1 MCWPS
6 ELFPELE
13 EDNLLGGIIS
23 ITMSSV
29 LVIGEALVD
38 VVHSGDGGIKN
49 VPGGSPANTAV
60 ALARLGVTTYMKARI
75 SKDEF
80 GAEIRSYLESQNV
93 NLKLSLFVDEP
104 SSVIDAFIQEDGSAK
119 YEANLTGASDYGW
132 TKSELDIA
140 LDEHIKIIQL
150 GSLTS
155 YIEPGA
161 SNVENWYK
169 QLRKN
174 AKQLL
179 TFDPNIRHSLD
190 AQPEDEVR
198 KRAKNLASLAHV
210 VKASDEDLSWINPNQ
225 DVIETAKNFIQNGTT
240 LVVITLGKNGAVA
253 INSNFEVIQIP
264 APKVEVKDTIG
275 AGDTFA
281 AALITQLLEKQIT
294 DEKSL
299 CLLPLSELHVILSNC
314 AMTSAL
320 TCSRQGANPP
330 YRHEVTW

>member
-1 MCWPS
+1 
-6 ELFPELE
+6 
-13 EDNLLGGIIS
+13 
-23 ITMSSV
+23 MSSV

-60 ALARLGVTTYMKARI
+60 ALARLGITTFMKARI
-75 SKDEF
+75 SKDKF
-80 GAEIRSYLESQNV
+80 GSEIRSYLENQNV
-93 NLKLSLFVDEP
+93 DLNLSLFVDEP
-104 SSVIDAFIQEDGSAK
+104 SSVIDAFIQKDGSAK
-119 YEANLTGASDYGW
+119 YEANLKGASDYGW
-132 TKSELDIA
+132 TESELDIA
-140 LDEHIKIIQL
+140 LAEDIKIIQL

-169 QLRKN
+169 KLRNNSKH
-174 AKQLL
+174 LL
-179 TFDPNIRHSLD
+179 TFDPNIRHPLD

-210 VKASDEDLSWINPNQ
+210 VKASDEDLSWISPDQ
-225 DVIETAKNFIQNGTT
+225 DVIETAKNFIENGTN

-253 INSNFEVIQIP
+253 INNNFEVIQIP
-264 APKVEVKDTIG
+264 APVVEVKDTIG

-281 AALITQLLEKQIT
+281 AALIAQLLEKQIV
-294 DEKSL
+294 DEKALSA
-299 CLLPLSELHVILSNC
+299 LPLSDLRDILSNC

>member
-1 MCWPS
+1 M
-6 ELFPELE
+6 
-13 EDNLLGGIIS
+13 
-23 ITMSSV
+23 TMDKKV
-29 LVIGEALVD
+29 LVIGEALID
-38 VVHSGDGGIKN
+38 VVHGLNGEVKN
-49 VPGGSPANTAV
+49 IPGGSPANTAV
-60 ALARLGVTTYMKARI
+60 ALSRLGIETFMKARSSNDDFGVAIKNYLSSQDVNIRFSI
-75 SKDEF
+75 S
-80 GAEIRSYLESQNV
+80 
-93 NLKLSLFVDEP
+93 VDEP
-104 SSVIDAFIQEDGSAK
+104 SSVIKAVIQNDGSAK
-119 YEANLTGASDYGW
+119 YEASLDGASDFGW
-132 TKSELDIA
+132 KPEELQKQIDP
-140 LDEHIKIIQL
+140 EIKIIHL

-169 QLRKN
+169 QLRNNSKH
-174 AKQLL
+174 LL
-179 TFDPNIRHSLD
+179 TFDPNIRHPLD

-210 VKASDEDLSWINPNQ
+210 VKASDEDLSWISPDQ
-225 DVIETAKNFIQNGTT
+225 DVIETAKNFIENGTT

-264 APKVEVKDTIG
+264 APVVEVKDTIG

-281 AALITQLLEKQIT
+281 AALIAQLLEKQIV
-294 DEKSL
+294 DEKALSA
-299 CLLPLSELHVILSNC
+299 LPLSDLRDILSNC

>member
-1 MCWPS
+1 
-6 ELFPELE
+6 
-13 EDNLLGGIIS
+13 
-23 ITMSSV
+23 MSSV

-38 VVHSGDGGIKN
+38 VVHSGDGGIRN
-49 VPGGSPANTAV
+49 IPGGSPANTAV
-60 ALARLGVTTYMKARI
+60 ALARLGITTFMKARI
-75 SKDEF
+75 SKDKF
-80 GAEIRSYLESQNV
+80 GSEIRSYLENQNV
-93 NLKLSLFVDEP
+93 DLNLSLFVDEP
-104 SSVIDAFIQEDGSAK
+104 SSVIDAFIQKDGSAK
-119 YEANLTGASDYGW
+119 YEANLKGASDYGW
-132 TKSELDIA
+132 TESELDIA
-140 LDEHIKIIQL
+140 LAENIKIIQL

-169 QLRKN
+169 KLRNNSKH
-174 AKQLL
+174 LL
-179 TFDPNIRHSLD
+179 TFDPNIRHPLD

-210 VKASDEDLSWINPNQ
+210 VKASDEDLSWISPDQ
-225 DVIETAKNFIQNGTT
+225 DVIETAKNFIENGTT

-264 APKVEVKDTIG
+264 APVVEVKDTIG

-281 AALITQLLEKQIT
+281 AALIAQLLEKQIV
-294 DEKSL
+294 DEKA
-299 CLLPLSELHVILSNC
+299 LSALAVSDLRDILSNC

>member
-1 MCWPS
+1 
-6 ELFPELE
+6 
-13 EDNLLGGIIS
+13 
-23 ITMSSV
+23 MSSV

-60 ALARLGVTTYMKARI
+60 ALARLGITTFMKARI
-75 SKDEF
+75 SKDKF
-80 GAEIRSYLESQNV
+80 GSEIRSYLENQNV
-93 NLKLSLFVDEP
+93 DLNLSLFVDEP
-104 SSVIDAFIQEDGSAK
+104 SSVIDAFIQKDGSAK
-119 YEANLTGASDYGW
+119 YEANLKGASDYGW
-132 TKSELDIA
+132 TESELDIA
-140 LDEHIKIIQL
+140 LAENIKIIQL

-169 QLRKN
+169 KLRNNSKH
-174 AKQLL
+174 LL
-179 TFDPNIRHSLD
+179 TFDPNIRHPLD
-190 AQPEDEVR
+190 AEPEDEVR

-210 VKASDEDLSWINPNQ
+210 VKASDEDLSWISPDQ
-225 DVIETAKNFIQNGTT
+225 DVIETAKNFIENGTT

-264 APKVEVKDTIG
+264 APVVEVKDTIG

-281 AALITQLLEKQIT
+281 AALIAQLLEKQIV
-294 DEKSL
+294 DEKA
-299 CLLPLSELHVILSNC
+299 LSALAVSDLRDILSNC

>member
-1 MCWPS
+1 
-6 ELFPELE
+6 
-13 EDNLLGGIIS
+13 
-23 ITMSSV
+23 MSSV

-60 ALARLGVTTYMKARI
+60 ALARLGITTFMKARI
-75 SKDEF
+75 SKDKF
-80 GAEIRSYLESQNV
+80 GSEIRSYLENQNV
-93 NLKLSLFVDEP
+93 DLNLSLFVDEP
-104 SSVIDAFIQEDGSAK
+104 SSVIDAFIQKDGSAK
-119 YEANLTGASDYGW
+119 YEANLKGASDYGW
-132 TKSELDIA
+132 TESELDIA
-140 LDEHIKIIQL
+140 LAENIKIIQL

-161 SNVENWYK
+161 SNIENWYK
-169 QLRKN
+169 KLRNNSKH
-174 AKQLL
+174 LL
-179 TFDPNIRHSLD
+179 TFDPNIRHPLD

-210 VKASDEDLSWINPNQ
+210 VKASDEDLSWISPDQ
-225 DVIETAKNFIQNGTT
+225 DVIETAKNFIENGTT

-253 INSNFEVIQIP
+253 INNNFEVIQIP
-264 APKVEVKDTIG
+264 APVVEVKDTIG

-281 AALITQLLEKQIT
+281 AALIAQLLEKQIV
-294 DEKSL
+294 DEKALSA
-299 CLLPLSELHVILSNC
+299 LPVSVLRDILSNC

>member
-1 MCWPS
+1 
-6 ELFPELE
+6 
-13 EDNLLGGIIS
+13 
-23 ITMSSV
+23 MSSV

-60 ALARLGVTTYMKARI
+60 ALARLGITTFMKARI
-75 SKDEF
+75 SKDKF
-80 GAEIRSYLESQNV
+80 GSEIRSYLENQNV
-93 NLKLSLFVDEP
+93 DLNLSLFVDEP
-104 SSVIDAFIQEDGSAK
+104 SSVIDAFIQKDGSAK
-119 YEANLTGASDYGW
+119 YEANLKGASDYGW
-132 TKSELDIA
+132 TESELDIVLA
-140 LDEHIKIIQL
+140 ENIKIIQL

-161 SNVENWYK
+161 SNIENWYK
-169 QLRKN
+169 QLRSNSKH
-174 AKQLL
+174 LL
-179 TFDPNIRHSLD
+179 TFDPNIRHPLD

-210 VKASDEDLSWINPNQ
+210 VKASDEDLSWISPDQ
-225 DVIETAKNFIQNGTT
+225 DVIETAKNFIENGTT

-264 APKVEVKDTIG
+264 APVVEVKDTIG

-281 AALITQLLEKQIT
+281 AALIAQLLEKQIV
-294 DEKSL
+294 DEKALSA
-299 CLLPLSELHVILSNC
+299 LPLSDLRDILSNC

>member
-1 MCWPS
+1 
-6 ELFPELE
+6 
-13 EDNLLGGIIS
+13 
-23 ITMSSV
+23 MSSV

-38 VVHSGDGGIKN
+38 VVHSGNGEIRN

-60 ALARLGVTTYMKARI
+60 ALARLGITTYMKARI
-75 SKDEF
+75 SKDKF
-80 GAEIRSYLESQNV
+80 GSEIRSYLENQNV
-93 NLKLSLFVDEP
+93 NLNLSLFVDEP
-104 SSVIDAFIQEDGSAK
+104 SSVINAFVQKDGSAK
-119 YEANLTGASDYGW
+119 YEANLRGASDYGW

-140 LDEHIKIIQL
+140 LDYDIKIIQL

-169 QLRKN
+169 QLRNNSKH
-174 AKQLL
+174 LL
-179 TFDPNIRHSLD
+179 AFDPNIRHPLD

-210 VKASDEDLSWINPNQ
+210 VKASDEDLSWISPDQ
-225 DVIETAKNFIQNGTT
+225 DFIETAKNFIENGTT
-240 LVVITLGKNGAVA
+240 LVVITLGKRGAVA

-264 APKVEVKDTIG
+264 APVVEVKDTIG

-281 AALITQLLEKQIT
+281 AALIAQLLEKQIV
-294 DEKSL
+294 DEKALSA
-299 CLLPLSELHVILSNC
+299 LPLSDLREILSNC
-314 AMTSAL
+314 AMTSGL

>member
-1 MCWPS
+1 
-6 ELFPELE
+6 
-13 EDNLLGGIIS
+13 
-23 ITMSSV
+23 MSSV

-60 ALARLGVTTYMKARI
+60 ALARLGITTFMKARI
-75 SKDEF
+75 SKDKF
-80 GAEIRSYLESQNV
+80 GSEIRSYLENQNV
-93 NLKLSLFVDEP
+93 DLNLSLFVDEP
-104 SSVIDAFIQEDGSAK
+104 SSVIDAFIQKDGSAK
-119 YEANLTGASDYGW
+119 YEANLKGASDYGW
-132 TKSELDIA
+132 TESELDIA
-140 LDEHIKIIQL
+140 LAENIKIIQL

-169 QLRKN
+169 KLRNNSKH
-174 AKQLL
+174 LL
-179 TFDPNIRHSLD
+179 TFDPNIRHPLD

-210 VKASDEDLSWINPNQ
+210 VKASDEDLSWISPDQ
-225 DVIETAKNFIQNGTT
+225 DVIETAKNFIENGTN

-264 APKVEVKDTIG
+264 APVVEVKDTIG

-281 AALITQLLEKQIT
+281 AALIAQLLEKQIV
-294 DEKSL
+294 DEKA
-299 CLLPLSELHVILSNC
+299 LSALAVSDLRDILSNC

>member
-1 MCWPS
+1 
-6 ELFPELE
+6 
-13 EDNLLGGIIS
+13 
-23 ITMSSV
+23 MSSV

-60 ALARLGVTTYMKARI
+60 ALARLGITTFMKARI
-75 SKDEF
+75 SKDKF
-80 GAEIRSYLESQNV
+80 GSEIRSYLENQNV
-93 NLKLSLFVDEP
+93 DLNLSLFVDEP
-104 SSVIDAFIQEDGSAK
+104 SSVIDAFIQKDGSAK
-119 YEANLTGASDYGW
+119 YEANLKGASDYGW
-132 TKSELDIA
+132 TESELDIA
-140 LDEHIKIIQL
+140 LAEDIKIIQL

-161 SNVENWYK
+161 SNVEKWYK
-169 QLRKN
+169 KLRNNSKH
-174 AKQLL
+174 LL
-179 TFDPNIRHSLD
+179 TFDPNIRHPLD
-190 AQPEDEVR
+190 AQPEEEVR

-210 VKASDEDLSWINPNQ
+210 VKASDEDLSWISPDQ
-225 DVIETAKNFIQNGTT
+225 DVIETAKNFIENGTT

-253 INSNFEVIQIP
+253 INNNFEVIQIP
-264 APKVEVKDTIG
+264 APVVEVKDTIG

-281 AALITQLLEKQIT
+281 AALIAQLLEKQIV
-294 DEKSL
+294 DEKA
-299 CLLPLSELHVILSNC
+299 LSALAVSDLRDILSNC

>member
-1 MCWPS
+1 
-6 ELFPELE
+6 
-13 EDNLLGGIIS
+13 
-23 ITMSSV
+23 MSSV

-60 ALARLGVTTYMKARI
+60 ALARLGITTFMKARI
-75 SKDEF
+75 SKDKF
-80 GAEIRSYLESQNV
+80 GSEIRSYLENQNV
-93 NLKLSLFVDEP
+93 NLNLSLFVDEP
-104 SSVIDAFIQEDGSAK
+104 SSVIDAFIQKDGSAK
-119 YEANLTGASDYGW
+119 YEANLKGASDYGW
-132 TKSELDIA
+132 TESELDIA
-140 LDEHIKIIQL
+140 LTENIKIIQL

-169 QLRKN
+169 QLRNNSKH
-174 AKQLL
+174 LL
-179 TFDPNIRHSLD
+179 TFDPNIRHPLD

-210 VKASDEDLSWINPNQ
+210 VKASDEDLSWISPDQ
-225 DVIETAKNFIQNGTT
+225 DVIETAKNFIENGTT

-264 APKVEVKDTIG
+264 APVVEVKDTIG

-281 AALITQLLEKQIT
+281 AALIAQLLEKQIV
-294 DEKSL
+294 DEKALSA
-299 CLLPLSELHVILSNC
+299 LPLSDLRDILSNC

>member
-1 MCWPS
+1 
-6 ELFPELE
+6 
-13 EDNLLGGIIS
+13 
-23 ITMSSV
+23 MSSV

-38 VVHSGDGGIKN
+38 VVHSSDGGIKN

-60 ALARLGVTTYMKARI
+60 ALARLGITTFMKARI
-75 SKDEF
+75 SKDKF
-80 GAEIRSYLESQNV
+80 GSEIRSYLENQNV
-93 NLKLSLFVDEP
+93 DLNLSLFVDEP
-104 SSVIDAFIQEDGSAK
+104 SSVIDAFIQKDGSAK
-119 YEANLTGASDYGW
+119 YEANLKGASDYGW
-132 TKSELDIA
+132 TESELDIA
-140 LDEHIKIIQL
+140 LAENIKIIQL

-169 QLRKN
+169 KLRNNSKH
-174 AKQLL
+174 LL
-179 TFDPNIRHSLD
+179 TFDPNIRHPLD
-190 AQPEDEVR
+190 AQPEGEVR

-210 VKASDEDLSWINPNQ
+210 VKASDEDLSWISPDQ
-225 DVIETAKNFIQNGTT
+225 DVIETAKNFIENGTT

-264 APKVEVKDTIG
+264 APVVEVKDTIG

-281 AALITQLLEKQIT
+281 AALIAQLLEKQIV
-294 DEKSL
+294 DEKALSA
-299 CLLPLSELHVILSNC
+299 LPLSDLRDILSNC

>member
-1 MCWPS
+1 
-6 ELFPELE
+6 
-13 EDNLLGGIIS
+13 
-23 ITMSSV
+23 MSSV

-60 ALARLGVTTYMKARI
+60 ALARLGITTFMKARI
-75 SKDEF
+75 SKDKF
-80 GAEIRSYLESQNV
+80 GSEIRSYLENQNV
-93 NLKLSLFVDEP
+93 DLNLSLFVDEP
-104 SSVIDAFIQEDGSAK
+104 SSVIDAFIQKDGSAK
-119 YEANLTGASDYGW
+119 YEANLKGASDYGW
-132 TKSELDIA
+132 TESELDIA
-140 LDEHIKIIQL
+140 LAENIKIIQL

-169 QLRKN
+169 KLRNNSKH
-174 AKQLL
+174 LL
-179 TFDPNIRHSLD
+179 TFDPNIRHPLD

-210 VKASDEDLSWINPNQ
+210 VKASDEDLSWISPDQ
-225 DVIETAKNFIQNGTT
+225 DVIETAKNFIENGTT

-264 APKVEVKDTIG
+264 APVVEVKDTIG

-281 AALITQLLEKQIT
+281 AALIAQLLEKQIV
-294 DEKSL
+294 DEKALSALSL
-299 CLLPLSELHVILSNC
+299 SDLRDILSNC

>member
-1 MCWPS
+1 
-6 ELFPELE
+6 
-13 EDNLLGGIIS
+13 
-23 ITMSSV
+23 MSSV

-38 VVHSGDGGIKN
+38 VVHSGNGEIRN

-60 ALARLGVTTYMKARI
+60 ALARLGITTYMKARI
-75 SKDEF
+75 SKDKF
-80 GAEIRSYLESQNV
+80 GSEIRSYLENQNV
-93 NLKLSLFVDEP
+93 NLNLTLFVDEP
-104 SSVIDAFIQEDGSAK
+104 SSVINAFVQKDGSAK
-119 YEANLTGASDYGW
+119 YEANLRGASDYGW
-132 TKSELDIA
+132 AKSELDIA
-140 LDEHIKIIQL
+140 LDDDIKIIQL

-169 QLRKN
+169 QLRN
-174 AKQLL
+174 NSQHLL
-179 TFDPNIRHSLD
+179 TFDPNIRHPLD

-210 VKASDEDLSWINPNQ
+210 VKASDEDLSWISPDQ
-225 DVIETAKNFIQNGTT
+225 DVIETAKNFIENGTS

-264 APKVEVKDTIG
+264 APVVEVKDTIG

-281 AALITQLLEKQIT
+281 AALIAQLLEKQVV
-294 DEKSL
+294 DEKALSA
-299 CLLPLSELHVILSNC
+299 LPLSDLREILSNC

>member
-1 MCWPS
+1 
-6 ELFPELE
+6 
-13 EDNLLGGIIS
+13 
-23 ITMSSV
+23 MSSV

-60 ALARLGVTTYMKARI
+60 ALARLGITTFMKARI
-75 SKDEF
+75 SKDKF
-80 GAEIRSYLESQNV
+80 GSEIRSYLENQNV
-93 NLKLSLFVDEP
+93 DLNLSLFVDEP
-104 SSVIDAFIQEDGSAK
+104 SSVIDAFIQKDGSAK
-119 YEANLTGASDYGW
+119 YEANLKGASDYGW
-132 TKSELDIA
+132 TESELDIVLA
-140 LDEHIKIIQL
+140 ENIKIIQL

-161 SNVENWYK
+161 SNIENWYK
-169 QLRKN
+169 QLRSNSKH
-174 AKQLL
+174 LL
-179 TFDPNIRHSLD
+179 TFDPNIRHPLD

-210 VKASDEDLSWINPNQ
+210 VKASDEDLSWISPDQ
-225 DVIETAKNFIQNGTT
+225 DVIETAKNFIENGTT

-264 APKVEVKDTIG
+264 APVVEVKDTIG

-281 AALITQLLEKQIT
+281 AALIAQLLEKQIV
-294 DEKSL
+294 DEKA
-299 CLLPLSELHVILSNC
+299 LSALAVSDLRDILSNC

>member
-1 MCWPS
+1 
-6 ELFPELE
+6 
-13 EDNLLGGIIS
+13 
-23 ITMSSV
+23 MSSV

-38 VVHSGDGGIKN
+38 VVHSGDGGIRN
-49 VPGGSPANTAV
+49 IPGGSPANTAV
-60 ALARLGVTTYMKARI
+60 ALARLGITTFMKARI
-75 SKDEF
+75 SKDKF
-80 GAEIRSYLESQNV
+80 GSEIRSYLENQNV
-93 NLKLSLFVDEP
+93 DLNLSLFVDEP
-104 SSVIDAFIQEDGSAK
+104 SSVIDAFIQKDGSAK
-119 YEANLTGASDYGW
+119 YEANLKGASDYGW
-132 TKSELDIA
+132 TESELDIA
-140 LDEHIKIIQL
+140 LAENIKIIQL

-169 QLRKN
+169 KLRNNSKH
-174 AKQLL
+174 LL
-179 TFDPNIRHSLD
+179 TFDPNIRHPLD

-210 VKASDEDLSWINPNQ
+210 VKASDEDLSWISPDQ
-225 DVIETAKNFIQNGTT
+225 DVIETAKNFIENGTT

-264 APKVEVKDTIG
+264 APAVEVKDTIG

-281 AALITQLLEKQIT
+281 AALIAQLLEKQIV
-294 DEKSL
+294 DEKA
-299 CLLPLSELHVILSNC
+299 LSALAVSDLRDILSNC

>member
-1 MCWPS
+1 
-6 ELFPELE
+6 
-13 EDNLLGGIIS
+13 
-23 ITMSSV
+23 MSSV

-60 ALARLGVTTYMKARI
+60 ALARLGITTFMKARI
-75 SKDEF
+75 SKDKF
-80 GAEIRSYLESQNV
+80 GSEIRSYLENQNV
-93 NLKLSLFVDEP
+93 DLNLSLFVDEP
-104 SSVIDAFIQEDGSAK
+104 SSVIDAFIQKDGSAK
-119 YEANLTGASDYGW
+119 YEANLKGASDYGW
-132 TKSELDIA
+132 TESELDIA
-140 LDEHIKIIQL
+140 LAEDIKIIQL

-161 SNVENWYK
+161 SNIENWYK
-169 QLRKN
+169 KLRNNSKH
-174 AKQLL
+174 LL
-179 TFDPNIRHSLD
+179 TFDPNIRHPLD

-210 VKASDEDLSWINPNQ
+210 VKASDEDLSWISPDQ
-225 DVIETAKNFIQNGTT
+225 DVIETAKNFIENGTT

-264 APKVEVKDTIG
+264 APVVEVKDTIG

-281 AALITQLLEKQIT
+281 AALIAQLLEKQIV
-294 DEKSL
+294 DEKALSALSL
-299 CLLPLSELHVILSNC
+299 SDLRDILSNC

>member
-1 MCWPS
+1 
-6 ELFPELE
+6 
-13 EDNLLGGIIS
+13 
-23 ITMSSV
+23 MSSV

-60 ALARLGVTTYMKARI
+60 ALARLGITTFMKARI
-75 SKDEF
+75 SKDKF
-80 GAEIRSYLESQNV
+80 GSEIRSYLENQNV
-93 NLKLSLFVDEP
+93 DLNLSLFVDEP
-104 SSVIDAFIQEDGSAK
+104 SSVIDAFIQKDGSAK
-119 YEANLTGASDYGW
+119 YEANLKGASDYGW
-132 TKSELDIA
+132 TESELDIA
-140 LDEHIKIIQL
+140 LAENIKIIQL

-169 QLRKN
+169 KLRNNSKH
-174 AKQLL
+174 LL
-179 TFDPNIRHSLD
+179 TFDPNIRHPLD

-210 VKASDEDLSWINPNQ
+210 VKASDEDLSWISPDQ
-225 DVIETAKNFIQNGTT
+225 DVIETAKNFIENGTT

-264 APKVEVKDTIG
+264 APAVEVKDTIG

-281 AALITQLLEKQIT
+281 AALIAQLLEKQIV
-294 DEKSL
+294 DEKALSA
-299 CLLPLSELHVILSNC
+299 LPLSDLRDILSNC

>member
-1 MCWPS
+1 
-6 ELFPELE
+6 
-13 EDNLLGGIIS
+13 
-23 ITMSSV
+23 MSSV

-60 ALARLGVTTYMKARI
+60 ALARLGITTFMKARI
-75 SKDEF
+75 SKDKF
-80 GAEIRSYLESQNV
+80 GSEIRSYLENQNV
-93 NLKLSLFVDEP
+93 DLNLSLFVDEP
-104 SSVIDAFIQEDGSAK
+104 SSVIDAFIQKDGSAK
-119 YEANLTGASDYGW
+119 YEANLKGASDYGW
-132 TKSELDIA
+132 TESELDIA
-140 LDEHIKIIQL
+140 LAENIKIIQL

-161 SNVENWYK
+161 SNVEKWYK
-169 QLRKN
+169 QLRSNSKH
-174 AKQLL
+174 LL
-179 TFDPNIRHSLD
+179 TFDPNIRHPLD

-210 VKASDEDLSWINPNQ
+210 VKASDEDLSWISPDQ
-225 DVIETAKNFIQNGTT
+225 DVIETAKNFIENGTT

-264 APKVEVKDTIG
+264 APVVEVKDTIG

-281 AALITQLLEKQIT
+281 AALIAQLLEKQIV
-294 DEKSL
+294 DEKALSA
-299 CLLPLSELHVILSNC
+299 LPLSDLRDILSNC

>member
-1 MCWPS
+1 
-6 ELFPELE
+6 
-13 EDNLLGGIIS
+13 
-23 ITMSSV
+23 MSSV

-38 VVHSGDGGIKN
+38 VVHSGNGGIKN

-60 ALARLGVTTYMKARI
+60 ALARLGITTFMKARI
-75 SKDEF
+75 SKDKF
-80 GAEIRSYLESQNV
+80 GSEIRSYLENQNV
-93 NLKLSLFVDEP
+93 DLNLSLFVDEP
-104 SSVIDAFIQEDGSAK
+104 SSVIDAFIQKDGSAK
-119 YEANLTGASDYGW
+119 YEANLKGASDYGW
-132 TKSELDIA
+132 TESELDIA
-140 LDEHIKIIQL
+140 LAENIKIIQL

-169 QLRKN
+169 KLRDNSKH
-174 AKQLL
+174 LL
-179 TFDPNIRHSLD
+179 TFDPNIRHPLD
-190 AQPEDEVR
+190 SQPEVEVR

-210 VKASDEDLSWINPNQ
+210 VKASDEDLSWISPDQ
-225 DVIETAKNFIQNGTT
+225 DVIETAKNFIENGTT

-264 APKVEVKDTIG
+264 APVVEVKDTIG

-281 AALITQLLEKQIT
+281 AALIAQLLEKQIV
-294 DEKSL
+294 DEKA
-299 CLLPLSELHVILSNC
+299 LSALAVSDLRDILSNC

>member
-1 MCWPS
+1 
-6 ELFPELE
+6 
-13 EDNLLGGIIS
+13 
-23 ITMSSV
+23 MSSV

-60 ALARLGVTTYMKARI
+60 ALARLGITTFMKARI
-75 SKDEF
+75 SKDKF
-80 GAEIRSYLESQNV
+80 GSEIRSYLENQNV
-93 NLKLSLFVDEP
+93 DLNLSLFVDEP
-104 SSVIDAFIQEDGSAK
+104 SSVIDAFIQKDGSAK
-119 YEANLTGASDYGW
+119 YEANLKGASDYGW
-132 TKSELDIA
+132 TESELDIA
-140 LDEHIKIIQL
+140 LAENIKIIQL

-169 QLRKN
+169 KLRNNSKH
-174 AKQLL
+174 LL
-179 TFDPNIRHSLD
+179 TFDPNIRHPLD

-210 VKASDEDLSWINPNQ
+210 VKASDEDLSWISPDQ
-225 DVIETAKNFIQNGTT
+225 DVIETAKNFIENGTN

-264 APKVEVKDTIG
+264 APAVEVKDTIG

-281 AALITQLLEKQIT
+281 AALIAQLLEKQIV
-294 DEKSL
+294 DEKALSALSL
-299 CLLPLSELHVILSNC
+299 SDLRDILSNC

>member
-1 MCWPS
+1 
-6 ELFPELE
+6 
-13 EDNLLGGIIS
+13 
-23 ITMSSV
+23 MSSV
-29 LVIGEALVD
+29 LVVGEALVD

-60 ALARLGVTTYMKARI
+60 ALARLGITTFMKARI
-75 SKDEF
+75 SKDKF
-80 GAEIRSYLESQNV
+80 GSEIRSYLENQNV
-93 NLKLSLFVDEP
+93 DLNLSLFVDEP
-104 SSVIDAFIQEDGSAK
+104 SSVIDAFIQKDGSAK
-119 YEANLTGASDYGW
+119 YEANLKGASDYGW
-132 TKSELDIA
+132 TESELDIA
-140 LDEHIKIIQL
+140 LAENIKIIQL

-161 SNVENWYK
+161 SNIENWYK
-169 QLRKN
+169 KLRDNSKH
-174 AKQLL
+174 LL
-179 TFDPNIRHSLD
+179 TFDPNIRHPLD
-190 AQPEDEVR
+190 SQPEVEVR

-210 VKASDEDLSWINPNQ
+210 VKASDEDLSWISPDQ
-225 DVIETAKNFIQNGTT
+225 DVIETAKNFIENGTT

-264 APKVEVKDTIG
+264 APVVEVKDTIG

-281 AALITQLLEKQIT
+281 AALIAQLLEKQIV
-294 DEKSL
+294 DEKA
-299 CLLPLSELHVILSNC
+299 LSALAVSDLRDILSNC

>member
-1 MCWPS
+1 
-6 ELFPELE
+6 
-13 EDNLLGGIIS
+13 
-23 ITMSSV
+23 MSSV

-38 VVHSGDGGIKN
+38 VVHSGDGGIRN
-49 VPGGSPANTAV
+49 IPGGSPANTAV
-60 ALARLGVTTYMKARI
+60 ALARLGITTFMKARI
-75 SKDEF
+75 SKDKF
-80 GAEIRSYLESQNV
+80 GSEIRSYLENQNV
-93 NLKLSLFVDEP
+93 DLNLSLFVDEP
-104 SSVIDAFIQEDGSAK
+104 SSVIDAFIQKDGSAK
-119 YEANLTGASDYGW
+119 YEANLKGASDYGW
-132 TKSELDIA
+132 TESELDIA
-140 LDEHIKIIQL
+140 LAENIKIIQL

-169 QLRKN
+169 KLRNNSKH
-174 AKQLL
+174 LL
-179 TFDPNIRHSLD
+179 TFDPNIRHPLD

-210 VKASDEDLSWINPNQ
+210 VKASDEDLSWISPDQ
-225 DVIETAKNFIQNGTT
+225 DVIETAKNFIENGTT

-264 APKVEVKDTIG
+264 APVVEVKDTIG

-281 AALITQLLEKQIT
+281 AALIAQLLEKQIV
-294 DEKSL
+294 DEKALSALSL
-299 CLLPLSELHVILSNC
+299 SDLRDILSNC

>member
-1 MCWPS
+1 
-6 ELFPELE
+6 
-13 EDNLLGGIIS
+13 
-23 ITMSSV
+23 MSSV

-60 ALARLGVTTYMKARI
+60 ALARLGITTFMKARI
-75 SKDEF
+75 SKDKF
-80 GAEIRSYLESQNV
+80 GSEIRSYLENQNV
-93 NLKLSLFVDEP
+93 DLNLSLFVDEP
-104 SSVIDAFIQEDGSAK
+104 SSVIDAFIQKDGSAK
-119 YEANLTGASDYGW
+119 YEANLKGASDYGW
-132 TKSELDIA
+132 TESELDIA
-140 LDEHIKIIQL
+140 LAENIKIIQL

-169 QLRKN
+169 KLRNNSKH
-174 AKQLL
+174 LL
-179 TFDPNIRHSLD
+179 TFDPNIRHPLD

-210 VKASDEDLSWINPNQ
+210 VKASDEDLSWISPDQ
-225 DVIETAKNFIQNGTT
+225 DVIETAKNFIENGTT

-264 APKVEVKDTIG
+264 APVVEVKDTIG

-281 AALITQLLEKQIT
+281 AALIAQLLEKQIV
-294 DEKSL
+294 DEKA
-299 CLLPLSELHVILSNC
+299 LSALAVSDLRDILSNC

>member
-1 MCWPS
+1 
-6 ELFPELE
+6 
-13 EDNLLGGIIS
+13 
-23 ITMSSV
+23 MSSV

-60 ALARLGVTTYMKARI
+60 ALARLGITTFMKARI
-75 SKDEF
+75 SKDKF
-80 GAEIRSYLESQNV
+80 GSEIRSYLENQNV
-93 NLKLSLFVDEP
+93 DLNFSLFVDEP
-104 SSVIDAFIQEDGSAK
+104 SSVIDAFIQKDGSAK
-119 YEANLTGASDYGW
+119 YEANLKGASDYGW
-132 TKSELDIA
+132 TESELDIA
-140 LDEHIKIIQL
+140 LAENIKIIQL

-161 SNVENWYK
+161 SNVEKWYK
-169 QLRKN
+169 KLRSNSKH
-174 AKQLL
+174 LL
-179 TFDPNIRHSLD
+179 TFDPNIRHPLD

-210 VKASDEDLSWINPNQ
+210 VKASDEDLSWISPDQ
-225 DVIETAKNFIQNGTT
+225 DVIETAKNFIENGTT

-264 APKVEVKDTIG
+264 APVVEVKDTIG

-281 AALITQLLEKQIT
+281 AALIAQLLEKQIV
-294 DEKSL
+294 DEKA
-299 CLLPLSELHVILSNC
+299 LSALAVSDLRDILSNC

>member
-1 MCWPS
+1 
-6 ELFPELE
+6 
-13 EDNLLGGIIS
+13 
-23 ITMSSV
+23 MSSV

-60 ALARLGVTTYMKARI
+60 ALARLGITTFMKARI
-75 SKDEF
+75 SKDKF
-80 GAEIRSYLESQNV
+80 GSEIRSYLENQNV
-93 NLKLSLFVDEP
+93 NLNLSLFVDEP
-104 SSVIDAFIQEDGSAK
+104 SSVIDAFIQKDGSAK
-119 YEANLTGASDYGW
+119 YEANLKGASDYGW
-132 TKSELDIA
+132 TESELDIA
-140 LDEHIKIIQL
+140 LAENIKIIQL

-169 QLRKN
+169 KLRNNSKH
-174 AKQLL
+174 LL
-179 TFDPNIRHSLD
+179 TFDPNIRHPLD

-210 VKASDEDLSWINPNQ
+210 VKASDEDLSWISPDQ
-225 DVIETAKNFIQNGTT
+225 DVIETAKNFIENGTT

-264 APKVEVKDTIG
+264 APAVEVKDTIG

-281 AALITQLLEKQIT
+281 AALIAQLLEKQIV
-294 DEKSL
+294 DEKALSA
-299 CLLPLSELHVILSNC
+299 LPLSDLRDILSNC

>member
-1 MCWPS
+1 
-6 ELFPELE
+6 
-13 EDNLLGGIIS
+13 
-23 ITMSSV
+23 MSSV

-60 ALARLGVTTYMKARI
+60 ALARLGITTFMKARI
-75 SKDEF
+75 SKDKF
-80 GAEIRSYLESQNV
+80 GSEIRSYLENQNV
-93 NLKLSLFVDEP
+93 DLNLSLFVDEP
-104 SSVIDAFIQEDGSAK
+104 SSVIDAFIQKDGSAK
-119 YEANLTGASDYGW
+119 YEANLKGASDYGW
-132 TKSELDIA
+132 TESELDIA
-140 LDEHIKIIQL
+140 LAENIKIIQL

-161 SNVENWYK
+161 SNIENWYK
-169 QLRKN
+169 KLRNNSKH
-174 AKQLL
+174 LL
-179 TFDPNIRHSLD
+179 TFDPNIRHPLD

-210 VKASDEDLSWINPNQ
+210 VKASDEDLSWISPDQ
-225 DVIETAKNFIQNGTT
+225 DVIETAKNFIENGTT

-264 APKVEVKDTIG
+264 APVVEVKDTIG

-281 AALITQLLEKQIT
+281 AALIAQLLEKQIV
-294 DEKSL
+294 DEKA
-299 CLLPLSELHVILSNC
+299 LSALAVSDLRDILSNC

>member
-1 MCWPS
+1 M
-6 ELFPELE
+6 
-13 EDNLLGGIIS
+13 
-23 ITMSSV
+23 
-29 LVIGEALVD
+29 
-38 VVHSGDGGIKN
+38 
-49 VPGGSPANTAV
+49 
-60 ALARLGVTTYMKARI
+60 
-75 SKDEF
+75 
-80 GAEIRSYLESQNV
+80 
-93 NLKLSLFVDEP
+93 
-104 SSVIDAFIQEDGSAK
+104 
-119 YEANLTGASDYGW
+119 TGASDYGW

-299 CLLPLSELHVILSNC
+299 SLLPLSELHVILSNC
-314 AMTSAL
+314 AVTSAL

>member
-1 MCWPS
+1 
-6 ELFPELE
+6 
-13 EDNLLGGIIS
+13 
-23 ITMSSV
+23 MSSV

-38 VVHSGDGGIKN
+38 VVHSGDGGIRN
-49 VPGGSPANTAV
+49 IPGGSPANTAV
-60 ALARLGVTTYMKARI
+60 ALARLGITTFMKARI
-75 SKDEF
+75 SKDKF
-80 GAEIRSYLESQNV
+80 GSEIRSYLENQNV
-93 NLKLSLFVDEP
+93 DLNLSLFVDEP
-104 SSVIDAFIQEDGSAK
+104 SSVIDAFIQKDGSAK
-119 YEANLTGASDYGW
+119 YEANLKGASDYGW
-132 TKSELDIA
+132 TESELDIA
-140 LDEHIKIIQL
+140 LAENIKIIQL

-169 QLRKN
+169 KLRNNSKH
-174 AKQLL
+174 LL
-179 TFDPNIRHSLD
+179 TFDPNIRHPLD

-210 VKASDEDLSWINPNQ
+210 VKASDEDLSWISPDQ
-225 DVIETAKNFIQNGTT
+225 DVIETAKNFIENGTT

-264 APKVEVKDTIG
+264 APAVEVKDTIG

-281 AALITQLLEKQIT
+281 AALIAQLLEKQIV
-294 DEKSL
+294 DEKALSA
-299 CLLPLSELHVILSNC
+299 LPLSDLRDILSNC

>member
-1 MCWPS
+1 
-6 ELFPELE
+6 
-13 EDNLLGGIIS
+13 
-23 ITMSSV
+23 MSSV

-60 ALARLGVTTYMKARI
+60 ALARLGITTFMKARI
-75 SKDEF
+75 SKDKF
-80 GAEIRSYLESQNV
+80 GSEIRSYLENQNV
-93 NLKLSLFVDEP
+93 NLNLSLFVDEP
-104 SSVIDAFIQEDGSAK
+104 SSVIDAFIQKDGSAK
-119 YEANLTGASDYGW
+119 YEANLKGASDYGW

-140 LDEHIKIIQL
+140 LAENIKIIQL

-169 QLRKN
+169 QLRNNSKH
-174 AKQLL
+174 LL
-179 TFDPNIRHSLD
+179 TFDPNIRHPLD

-210 VKASDEDLSWINPNQ
+210 VKASDEDLSWISPDQ
-225 DVIETAKNFIQNGTT
+225 DVIETAKNFIENGTT

-253 INSNFEVIQIP
+253 INSYFEVIQIP
-264 APKVEVKDTIG
+264 APVVKVKDTIG

-281 AALITQLLEKQIT
+281 AALIAQLLEKQIV
-294 DEKSL
+294 DEKALSA
-299 CLLPLSELHVILSNC
+299 LPLSDLRDILSNC

>member
-1 MCWPS
+1 
-6 ELFPELE
+6 
-13 EDNLLGGIIS
+13 
-23 ITMSSV
+23 MSSV

-60 ALARLGVTTYMKARI
+60 ALARLGITTFMKARI
-75 SKDEF
+75 STDKF
-80 GAEIRSYLESQNV
+80 GLEIRSYLENQNV
-93 NLKLSLFVDEP
+93 NLNLSLFVDEP
-104 SSVIDAFIQEDGSAK
+104 SSVIKAHIQKDGSAK
-119 YEANLTGASDYGW
+119 YEANLKGASDYGW
-132 TKSELDIA
+132 TKTELDIA
-140 LDEHIKIIQL
+140 LDENVKIVQL

-169 QLRKN
+169 QLRKSS
-174 AKQLL
+174 KHLL
-179 TFDPNIRHSLD
+179 TFDPNIRHPLD

-210 VKASDEDLSWINPNQ
+210 VKASDEDLAWISPDQ
-225 DVIETAKNFIQNGTT
+225 DVIETAKNFIENGTT

-264 APKVEVKDTIG
+264 APVVEVKDTIG

-281 AALITQLLEKQIT
+281 AALIAQLLEKQVV
-294 DEKSL
+294 DEKALSA
-299 CLLPLSELHVILSNC
+299 LPLSDLGDILSNC

>member
-1 MCWPS
+1 
-6 ELFPELE
+6 
-13 EDNLLGGIIS
+13 
-23 ITMSSV
+23 MSSV

-60 ALARLGVTTYMKARI
+60 ALARLGITTFMKARI
-75 SKDEF
+75 SKDKF
-80 GAEIRSYLESQNV
+80 GSEIRSYLENQNV
-93 NLKLSLFVDEP
+93 NLNLSLFVDEP
-104 SSVIDAFIQEDGSAK
+104 SSVIDAFIQKDGSAK
-119 YEANLTGASDYGW
+119 YEANLKGASDYGW
-132 TKSELDIA
+132 TESELDIA
-140 LDEHIKIIQL
+140 LAEDIKIIQL

-161 SNVENWYK
+161 SNIENWYK
-169 QLRKN
+169 KLRNNSKH
-174 AKQLL
+174 LL
-179 TFDPNIRHSLD
+179 TFDPNIRHPLD

-210 VKASDEDLSWINPNQ
+210 VKASDEDLSWISPDQ
-225 DVIETAKNFIQNGTT
+225 DVIETAKNFIENGTT

-264 APKVEVKDTIG
+264 APVVEVKDTIG

-281 AALITQLLEKQIT
+281 AALIAQLLEKQIV
-294 DEKSL
+294 DEKALSALSL
-299 CLLPLSELHVILSNC
+299 SDLRDILSNC

>member
-1 MCWPS
+1 
-6 ELFPELE
+6 
-13 EDNLLGGIIS
+13 
-23 ITMSSV
+23 MSSV

-38 VVHSGDGGIKN
+38 VVHSGNGGIKN

-60 ALARLGVTTYMKARI
+60 ALARLGITTFMKARI
-75 SKDEF
+75 SKDKF
-80 GAEIRSYLESQNV
+80 GSEIRSYLENQNV
-93 NLKLSLFVDEP
+93 DLNLSLFVDEP
-104 SSVIDAFIQEDGSAK
+104 SSVIDAFIQKDGSAK
-119 YEANLTGASDYGW
+119 YEANLKGASDYGW
-132 TKSELDIA
+132 TESELDIA
-140 LDEHIKIIQL
+140 LAENIKIIQL

-161 SNVENWYK
+161 SNIENWYK
-169 QLRKN
+169 KLRDNSKH
-174 AKQLL
+174 LL
-179 TFDPNIRHSLD
+179 TFDPNIRHPLD
-190 AQPEDEVR
+190 SQPEVEVR

-210 VKASDEDLSWINPNQ
+210 VKASDEDLSWISPDQ
-225 DVIETAKNFIQNGTT
+225 DVIETAKNFIENGTT

-264 APKVEVKDTIG
+264 APVVEVKDTIG

-281 AALITQLLEKQIT
+281 AALIAQLLEKQIV
-294 DEKSL
+294 DEKA
-299 CLLPLSELHVILSNC
+299 LSALAVSDLRDILSNC

>member
-1 MCWPS
+1 
-6 ELFPELE
+6 
-13 EDNLLGGIIS
+13 
-23 ITMSSV
+23 MSSV

-60 ALARLGVTTYMKARI
+60 ALARLGITTFMKARI
-75 SKDEF
+75 SKDKF
-80 GAEIRSYLESQNV
+80 GSEIRSYLENQNV
-93 NLKLSLFVDEP
+93 NLNLSLFVDEP
-104 SSVIDAFIQEDGSAK
+104 SSVIDAFIQKDGSAK
-119 YEANLTGASDYGW
+119 YEANLKGASDYGW

-140 LDEHIKIIQL
+140 LAENIKIIQL

-161 SNVENWYK
+161 SHIENWYK
-169 QLRKN
+169 QLRNNSKH
-174 AKQLL
+174 LL
-179 TFDPNIRHSLD
+179 TFDPNIRHPLD

-210 VKASDEDLSWINPNQ
+210 VKASDEDLSWISPDQ
-225 DVIETAKNFIQNGTT
+225 DVIETAKNFIENGTT

-253 INSNFEVIQIP
+253 INSYFEVIQIP
-264 APKVEVKDTIG
+264 APVVEVKDTIG

-281 AALITQLLEKQIT
+281 AALIAQLLEKQIV
-294 DEKSL
+294 DEKALSA
-299 CLLPLSELHVILSNC
+299 LPLSDLRDILSNC

>member
-1 MCWPS
+1 
-6 ELFPELE
+6 
-13 EDNLLGGIIS
+13 
-23 ITMSSV
+23 MSSV

-60 ALARLGVTTYMKARI
+60 ALARLGITTFMKARI
-75 SKDEF
+75 SKDKF
-80 GAEIRSYLESQNV
+80 GSEIRSYLENQNV
-93 NLKLSLFVDEP
+93 DLNLSLFVDEP
-104 SSVIDAFIQEDGSAK
+104 SSVIDAFIQKDGSAK
-119 YEANLTGASDYGW
+119 YEANLKGASDYGW
-132 TKSELDIA
+132 TESELDIVLA
-140 LDEHIKIIQL
+140 ENIKIIQL

-161 SNVENWYK
+161 SNIENWYK
-169 QLRKN
+169 KLRSNSKH
-174 AKQLL
+174 LL
-179 TFDPNIRHSLD
+179 TFDPNIRHPLD

-210 VKASDEDLSWINPNQ
+210 VKASDEDLSWISPDQ
-225 DVIETAKNFIQNGTT
+225 DVIETAKNFIENGTT

-264 APKVEVKDTIG
+264 APVVEVKDTIG

-281 AALITQLLEKQIT
+281 AALIAQLLEKQIV
-294 DEKSL
+294 DEKA
-299 CLLPLSELHVILSNC
+299 LSALAVSDLRDILSNC